1 MKNIMG
7 ALAVLP
13 LVLTATAM
21 GGDVFTD
28 GDQVLGNVAKAK
40 PAALVERFDPNTGE
54 RKLFDASALS
64 KLEDKSESAL
74 AELISKNSD
83 KLKEVTV
90 ASSASEAKDKP
101 TTAWCSRRSY
111 YYQPIV
117 YSTYYY
123 YDYYAPRFYTYYY
136 TTFYTWTYTYYN
148 NYYYTYYRW

>member
-7 ALAVLP
+7 ALLVLP
-13 LVLTATAM
+13 LVITATAM

-28 GDQVLGNVAKAK
+28 GDQVLGNVAKTK

-74 AELISKNSD
+74 AELVSKNSD
-83 KLKEVTV
+83 KLKEMSVV
-90 ASSASEAKDKP
+90 ASAAEAKDKP
-101 TTAWCSRRSY
+101 TTAWCGRYSY
-111 YYQPIV
+111 YYVPYV
-117 YSTYYY
+117 YNTYYY
-123 YDYYAPRFYTYYY
+123 YDYYAPRYYTYFYTTY
-136 TTFYTWTYTYYN
+136 TTWTYTYYN